1 MTMFDYE
8 QQRAGLGR
16 QFEQESALADYTNF
30 LRQQGFREQR
40 EDTQRAYGRE
50 FPRFTGQA
58 ARRLGS
64 GIKSGVF
71 RQQLGENVQDY
82 NRLLQ
87 RLGSQAAQSQSQFQL
102 ETAARR
108 AAYER
113 ALADLQAQA
122 AMGMMNQGLGFGG
135 AAPAQTGRAGVNV
148 TAMTPEQ
155 RLAFER
161 ANPLT
166 GGQYQETVE
175 MGPNGVVMRTIG
187 GRVPAAQSQ
196 RQMSTPRGSR
206 AVRR

>member
-71 RQQLGENVQDY
+71 RQQLGENIQDY

-122 AMGMMNQGLGFGG
+122 AMAMMNQGLGFGG
-135 AAPAQTGRAGVNV
+135 VPVA
-148 TAMTPEQ
+148 TPQ
-155 RLAFER
+155 F
-161 ANPLT
+161 
-166 GGQYQETVE
+166 
-175 MGPNGVVMRTIG
+175 
-187 GRVPAAQSQ
+187 Q